1 MSERERWFAEST
13 RETDY
18 YPWVDVYY
26 YICQRL
32 KLEGQTENMGVCTKE
47 RKSLGGE
54 SGGQKHGGRKDPE
67 SGEVAQARGRPAR
80 DRGLAL
86 PKT

>member
-1 MSERERWFAEST
+1 
-13 RETDY
+13 
-18 YPWVDVYY
+18 
-26 YICQRL
+26 
-32 KLEGQTENMGVCTKE
+32 MGVCTKE

-86 PKT
+86 PRTFQREKGDVMLMMFITDVYG

>member
-1 MSERERWFAEST
+1 MTVTLRLHIQKDQERRQRIENRELRIESDI
-13 RETDY
+13 R
-18 YPWVDVYY
+18 
-26 YICQRL
+26 
-32 KLEGQTENMGVCTKE
+32 
-47 RKSLGGE
+47 
-54 SGGQKHGGRKDPE
+54 GGRKDPE